1 MDKTYSAM
9 LVEARTTIGIA
20 IKALLIEAKNRGITD
35 KELDERAEKIAD
47 AIAETVPDEGP
58 PAKAA
63 LTPAKAALTVY
74 ILSAAHSILDKLL
87 AAGSQAKEVE
97 H

>member
-63 LTPAKAALTVY
+63 LTVY